1 MTDRNPVP
9 PETFANALESLDT
22 DALAALVAEAYAATA
37 DAVTVTGPQ
46 VTATDGDRRTELLA
60 VATADEAA
68 TADAV
73 DAVVVADG
81 APRDGR
87 VPDGVRVVTPT
98 DLRRRLLYAVP
109 PAAANAAARRA
120 LGVPMRSETYGRAPA
135 SSVEGGRSDDD
146 RDSRAERSDDDR
158 DAHAEDAG
166 VTGADDTAAD
176 DTTRTTAADPPRA
189 AGAHVDGGGDRQRST
204 DARTGDRDR
213 SWTAAAAVVALLLAA
228 GIGAVVAGG
237 IAPSEVGPLGA
248 ESDDPAAPSPSGADG
263 GDAASDGDDPT
274 SSDADSTVGPAG
286 GGPSNGSSEAA
297 RNTAVAPTCERSA
310 LGVVQLQMNAFRY
323 SDDATDDGIRAA
335 RAFASPTNK
344 RAVGS
349 VDQFVSLFETPTYA
363 PMLTYDTAEYS
374 VPDVDGDTA
383 SVTVVTRENGSVTGR
398 YEFRLERVQSG
409 SAGIDAP
416 SADADECWMTSAVGA
431 SAARSGGG

>member
-109 PAAANAAARRA
+109 PAAADAAARRA

-135 SSVEGGRSDDD
+135 SSSVEGGRSDDD
-146 RDSRAERSDDDR
+146 RDSRAE
-158 DAHAEDAG
+158 DAG
-166 VTGADDTAAD
+166 VTAAD

-213 SWTAAAAVVALLLAA
+213 SWTAAAAVAALLLAA

-263 GDAASDGDDPT
+263 GDAASDGDDPA
-274 SSDADSTVGPAG
+274 SSDADSTGGSAG
-286 GGPSNGSSEAA
+286 GGPPNGSSEAA

-310 LGVVQLQMNAFRY
+310 LGVVQLQLNAFRY